1 MGNKNRSPFYDN
13 ALLLMGITLCLWVI
27 TIIDQN
33 TPDWN
38 LTINYGIKASR
49 VKEFLEANRISLKY
63 NNRSSKDLDVS
74 DKLENSTVYIFT
86 Y

>member
-38 LTINYGIKASR
+38 LTINYGIKPKSPL
-49 VKEFLEANRISLKY
+49 EFLESLLLHSYTLTTRI
-63 NNRSSKDLDVS
+63 
-74 DKLENSTVYIFT
+74 
-86 Y
+86 